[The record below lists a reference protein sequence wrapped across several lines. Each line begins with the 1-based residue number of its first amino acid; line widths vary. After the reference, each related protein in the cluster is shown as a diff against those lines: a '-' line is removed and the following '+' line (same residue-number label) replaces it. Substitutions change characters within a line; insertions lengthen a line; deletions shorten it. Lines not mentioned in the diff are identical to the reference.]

1 MRSGLPDGSSCYLK
15 EPCKVAGNEAR
26 NAVEGEYED
35 GMRFSLS
42 FLAKFSVSTGTKRVV
57 YLKRG
62 NYKNNLDHYD
72 KPMTKKIL
80 SEHESRLRC

>member
-1 MRSGLPDGSSCYLK
+1 MRSGLPDGSSCCLK

-42 FLAKFSVSTGTKRVV
+42 FLAKFNVSTGTENVV
-57 YLKRG
+57 YLKRE
-62 NYKNNLDHYD
+62 NYKNNLDHYE
-72 KPMTKKIL
+72 KPMTKQIF
-80 SEHESRLRC
+80 SEHVSRLRC